1 MLEFWCIERGL
12 FKRCWNLFSAQFLW
26 KFCSLWFLSVNIPSE
41 LTGLWGVKCHELMS
55 KFVIWCSLGIKLL
68 WFYFCCN
75 AGFNYPFSS
84 SSVLNRSLEKKIT
97 NNVIVKCWKTITFV
111 LKQREGYALIS
122 SPDLF
127 LSRVSETQ
135 VRVKIILREKG
146 SLSPPRL
153 ALLAWGDFQ
162 ARLRFARSTIPEEKW
177 RLPFSPSCME
187 KQCNTN
193 YIV

>member
-1 MLEFWCIERGL
+1 MIFVC
-12 FKRCWNLFSAQFLW
+12 KYPLW
-26 KFCSLWFLSVNIPSE
+26 VSWP
-41 LTGLWGVKCHELMS
+41 WGVKCHELMS

-111 LKQREGYALIS
+111 IKQHEGNALIP